1 MRTTLL
7 AAIVFT
13 TSCQLALAQSPP
25 ADPVKDAPQ
34 TWQQF
39 EKPLKSH
46 AAKIEAAQ
54 QAILLELEKFDR
66 TSLPENDWSRM
77 WAGRYLVGDG
87 LGKNVH
93 ICIGPSGNV
102 SYEWYGC
109 EGLYDGNYGK
119 IVERLPDGM
128 RIKWEIDPSFSTY
141 HEVSERMYFV
151 THAEDRFVISTD
163 QLLDFVNAFNE
174 GGFRRERLPAARLR
188 EFADWSLRRDAVRDR
203 NALPTLPAPYDK
215 YVLREPTEW
224 TIESMDIGSTETVTG
239 EVKTLTASA
248 RIKGGSD
255 QGAFVGMELPWRNEQ
270 SDFGTFTI
278 TKVDPGSCTAEFRS
292 FFTRQGA
299 LPRVGEVIRL
309 PGLIDVPQP
318 LQPPPVPEEIV
329 QKQFP
334 AKPLPETISPR

>member
-7 AAIVFT
+7 AAIVFA

-25 ADPVKDAPQ
+25 AAAVPDAPQ

-39 EKPLKSH
+39 EKLLKSH
-46 AAKIEAAQ
+46 EAKIEAAQ

-93 ICIGPSGNV
+93 ICIGPSGDV
-102 SYEWYGC
+102 AYQWYGC
-109 EGLYDGNYGK
+109 MGLYDGNYGK
-119 IVERLPDGM
+119 IIERLPDGV
-128 RIKWEIDPSFSTY
+128 RVKWEIDPTLSTY
-141 HEVSERMYFV
+141 RQVSERMYFV
-151 THAEDRFVISTD
+151 MQGEDRFVISTD
-163 QLLDFVNAFNE
+163 QLLDLVNAFNE
-174 GGFRRERLPAARLR
+174 GGFRREKLPAARLR
-188 EFADWSLRRDAVRDR
+188 EFADWSLRRDVVRDR
-203 NALPTLPAPYDK
+203 NAPPTLPAPYDK

-239 EVKTLTASA
+239 EVKSLTASA

-255 QGAFVGMELPWRNEQ
+255 QGAFVGMELRWRNERFD
-270 SDFGTFTI
+270 SGTFTI
-278 TKVDPGSCTAEFRS
+278 TKAEPGSCTAEFRS

-309 PGLIDVPQP
+309 PGLTDVPQP
-318 LQPPPVPEEIV
+318 LWPQPDPGEVVKE
-329 QKQFP
+329 QFP